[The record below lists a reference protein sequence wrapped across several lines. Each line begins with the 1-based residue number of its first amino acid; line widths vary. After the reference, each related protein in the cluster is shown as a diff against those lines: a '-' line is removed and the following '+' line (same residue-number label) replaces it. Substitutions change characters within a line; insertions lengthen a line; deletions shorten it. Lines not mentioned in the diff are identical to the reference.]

1 FRRRSRS
8 RTTSSVPGSKRATV
22 SSADARKHVLCA
34 GIAVVDMLFRVQ
46 AFPRPEVKTQ
56 ASEFRTVNGGNAAN
70 AAVAIAHLGA
80 RTSFA
85 GPLGGPAGVDTIGD
99 TMLAL

>member
-1 FRRRSRS
+1 
-8 RTTSSVPGSKRATV
+8 
-22 SSADARKHVLCA
+22 
-34 GIAVVDMLFRVQ
+34 MLFRVA

-80 RTSFA
+80 RASFS
-85 GPLGGPAGVDTIGD
+85 GPLGAADTVGD
-99 TMLAL
+99 TFLKLAARQDIDCSACPRLAGSAHVGLGDLHRRTRRAGDREFPR